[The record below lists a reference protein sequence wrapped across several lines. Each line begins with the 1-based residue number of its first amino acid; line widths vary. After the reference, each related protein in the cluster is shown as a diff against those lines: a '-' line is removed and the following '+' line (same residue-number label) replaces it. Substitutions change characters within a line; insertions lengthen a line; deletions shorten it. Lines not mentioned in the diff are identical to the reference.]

1 MWKRLTNAS
10 KEEKAYLRRVRKAKL
25 YADEDIEE
33 EAVEWIRSQGV
44 NITSAREL
52 GHRGR
57 PDSFHAALAFKE
69 KRFLL
74 TKNEKDFFDN
84 AAVPFHRTH
93 GIIAIHGDMSNMRDY
108 VTVVE
113 HLLQVI
119 FQYGEI
125 FEGAKIRLKPN
136 ETMVRGI
143 DHTGKAYTTRFK
155 HERDGDYIW
164 VEDEEK

>member
-1 MWKRLTNAS
+1 MWKRLADPN
-10 KEEKAYLRRVRKAKL
+10 KEDEAFLRSVKKGKI

-33 EAVEWIRSQGV
+33 EAVEWIRSRGV
-44 NITSAREL
+44 NIKSAREL
-52 GHRGR
+52 GHRGK

-93 GIIAIHGDMSNMRDY
+93 GIFAIHGDMSNILDY
-108 VTVVE
+108 AIAIE
-113 HLLQVI
+113 HLLQLIV
-119 FQYGEI
+119 QYGEM
-125 FEGAKIRLKPN
+125 FEGTKIRLKPN
-136 ETMVRGI
+136 ETTIRAI
-143 DHTGKAYTTRFK
+143 DHTGKAYTQRFK

-164 VEDEEK
+164 VENEAE

>member
-1 MWKRLTNAS
+1 MWKRLTDPN
-10 KEEKAYLRRVRKAKL
+10 KEEKTFLRGVKKAKI

-44 NITSAREL
+44 NIKSAREL
-52 GHRGR
+52 GHRGK

-93 GIIAIHGDMSNMRDY
+93 GIIAIHSDMSNVDDY
-108 VTVVE
+108 LTVVA
-113 HLLQVI
+113 HPS
-119 FQYGEI
+119 FG
-125 FEGAKIRLKPN
+125 KP
-136 ETMVRGI
+136 
-143 DHTGKAYTTRFK
+143 A
-155 HERDGDYIW
+155 
-164 VEDEEK
+164 